1 MMIPLKK
8 NEFPQQQDEDGLKRK
23 MPLFR
28 DKKGEKKTNIFNI
41 VLSIQA

>member
-23 MPLFR
+23 MPLF
-28 DKKGEKKTNIFNI
+28 GEED
-41 VLSIQA
+41 